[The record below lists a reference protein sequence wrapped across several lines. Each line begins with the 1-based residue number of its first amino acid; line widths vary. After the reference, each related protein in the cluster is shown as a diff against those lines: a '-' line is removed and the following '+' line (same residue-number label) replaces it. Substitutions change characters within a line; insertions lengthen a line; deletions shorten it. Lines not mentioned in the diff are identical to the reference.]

1 MGGGLMRPRTLLAL
15 VAAALALALPL
26 VLPVFQVTLLTNI
39 AIISVTVI
47 GLVLLTGISGL
58 TSFGQAAFM
67 GVGAYTTALLTTRYG
82 WNPWLTLPAG
92 MLLTALIAN
101 VLGLITLRMQGHY
114 LPLATIAWGI
124 SLYYVFGNTPALGG
138 FTGIREI
145 PPVSLF
151 GLTLDQPREFAYLA
165 LLFLALSILAAQ
177 FLLSSR
183 FGRALRALRT
193 GAVVAEAFGANTFT
207 LRVQVFVLSAV
218 MASAAGWLY
227 AHQQRFVNPTPFG
240 LNVGIEYLFMAVL
253 GGSGYVWGGV
263 AGAVLI
269 TLLREVLQNV
279 LPRLLGENTNYEIVV
294 LGVLMILALQF
305 ARRGLWPLVER
316 FVPAGTP
323 RLLAHAL
330 TFPPRPAPA
339 SGSPVLRVR
348 NAVKQF
354 GGLRAVNDVSFDVNA
369 GEIVGLIGPNGAGK
383 STMFNLVTGVN
394 PATSGTVEVLG
405 QAAGRLPARAIHRLG
420 VARTFQHV
428 KLFPELS
435 LLENAMMGGYSRAS
449 AGILRSMLHLERGE
463 EAALQQLALTQ
474 LERVGLREQA
484 YEQAGNLA
492 LGQQRLLEIAR
503 ALVADPSFLLLDE
516 PAAGLRFGE
525 KQDLSALLKKLRGEG
540 VTILIV
546 EHDMDLVM
554 NLVDRLVVMNSGQ
567 ELAQGSPEQVRGN
580 PAVREAYL
588 GADV

>member
-145 PPVSLF
+145 PPVSVF

-240 LNVGIEYLFMAVL
+240 LNMGIEYLFMAVL

-330 TFPPRPAPA
+330 TFPHRPAPA

-474 LERVGLREQA
+474 LGRVGLREQA